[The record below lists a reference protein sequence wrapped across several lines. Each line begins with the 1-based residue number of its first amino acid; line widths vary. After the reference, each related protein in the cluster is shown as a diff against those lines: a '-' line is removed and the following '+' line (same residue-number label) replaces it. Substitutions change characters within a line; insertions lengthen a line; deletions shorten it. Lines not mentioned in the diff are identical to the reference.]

1 MPAKKGTF
9 TKPISP
15 TNANTETVDF
25 EPRAVILWSDH
36 GTADGFL
43 GNARLA
49 YGFSDG
55 TRHRSFVFN
64 DRDGVPAGNN
74 HAWFRYSTATALQ
87 FTNIIN
93 NAIIAQCTVA
103 FAPNGPNW
111 DVNFTWT
118 TNNNAGYLIHYLILG
133 GATMRARVGS
143 AAIAALGTQNITIGW
158 GLGQPDAL
166 LTFSPPSV
174 FGDVTTSGNPALASL
189 GFGSGPASAPTNRF
203 SMLRADNAESLTDTW
218 RSQGSTLITRRTST
232 TAGVDL
238 EARLLAGTWPGDG
251 FALDVATFVVNTPFA
266 YLALKYVDV
275 AVGTDTA
282 LVTAGAKTTALP
294 FSPEAILLMSMCTGF
309 SGSAQRAT
317 LDFGAASGVTLEGGT
332 WLRSQTGVSTTVCD
346 SNSHS
351 TNILELADNSTPVVN
366 ATANVTAMTAGFE
379 LTWSGTLSV
388 SYQFNY
394 MALRETGAAPGT
406 VLPELLTN
414 TPVLPNPGHTRE
426 ISILPGLLSNAPS
439 LSAPTISLAATI
451 EPALLSNTPALSAP
465 TLLPG
470 GISVLPSA
478 LENAP
483 ELFSPGVTVAGPGEQ
498 TVQPPLFVN
507 APILSTPTLALSI
520 TILPVLLTNTPTIA
534 TVVLVRTITIQPAL
548 LSNAPSLAG
557 PVIEAGTRIVQ
568 LTALFLNT
576 PILSAPLVSVAGV
589 TETWEQ
595 AGEIIRL
602 INSADHPSSTVAELE
617 GTLWASAPGN
627 PAKMRLTYLVNGTWE
642 LVPGAPTLVS
652 TVESSDPPSVTGVS
666 ARVRS
671 TAFSLPAGAQEYR
684 FERSHIPGAIHNYAD
699 AGIRLSG

>member
-1 MPAKKGTF
+1 LPAKKGTF

-394 MALRETGAAPGT
+394 LALRETGAGNTPVSPDFLASSPTVYALANITKDMPVAPTFLLSSPTVYAPTLALDNPVAPALLANSPTVYAPTIALDIG
-406 VLPELLTN
+406 VLPALLLNAPTVYAPAVPPPGVTD
-414 TPVLPNPGHTRE
+414 TPVLPA
-426 ISILPGLLSNAPS
+426 LLENVPTVY
-439 LSAPTISLAATI
+439 APTITLAKSFAVFALFNAPTVYTPTVI
-451 EPALLSNTPALSAP
+451 ADVGLAPALLSNTPTVYALSQVALAIAVDAA
-465 TLLPG
+465 LL
-470 GISVLPSA
+470 L
-478 LENAP
+478 
-483 ELFSPGVTVAGPGEQ
+483 
-498 TVQPPLFVN
+498 
-507 APILSTPTLALSI
+507 
-520 TILPVLLTNTPTIA
+520 NTPTVYA
-534 TVVLVRTITIQPAL
+534 PTVLVAVNAL
-548 LSNAPSLAG
+548 THVLAVLHVLAPVKLWGA
-557 PVIEAGTRIVQ
+557 T
-568 LTALFLNT
+568 
-576 PILSAPLVSVAGV
+576 
-589 TETWEQ
+589 
-595 AGEIIRL
+595 
-602 INSADHPSSTVAELE
+602 PSS
-617 GTLWASAPGN
+617 G
-627 PAKMRLTYLVNGTWE
+627 
-642 LVPGAPTLVS
+642 
-652 TVESSDPPSVTGVS
+652 
-666 ARVRS
+666 RS
-671 TAFSLPAGAQEYR
+671 
-684 FERSHIPGAIHNYAD
+684 
-699 AGIRLSG
+699 

>member
-1 MPAKKGTF
+1 LPAKKGTF

-394 MALRETGAAPGT
+394 LALRETGAGNTPVSPDFLASSPTVYALANITKDMPVAPTFLLSSPTVYAPTLALDNPVAPALLANSPTVYAPTIALDIG
-406 VLPELLTN
+406 VLPALLLNAPTVYAPAVPPPGVTD
-414 TPVLPNPGHTRE
+414 TPVLPA
-426 ISILPGLLSNAPS
+426 LLENVPTVY
-439 LSAPTISLAATI
+439 APTITLAKSFAVFALFNAPTVYTPTVI
-451 EPALLSNTPALSAP
+451 ADVGLAPALLSNTPTVYALSQVALAIAVDAA
-465 TLLPG
+465 LL
-470 GISVLPSA
+470 L
-478 LENAP
+478 
-483 ELFSPGVTVAGPGEQ
+483 
-498 TVQPPLFVN
+498 
-507 APILSTPTLALSI
+507 
-520 TILPVLLTNTPTIA
+520 NTPTVYA
-534 TVVLVRTITIQPAL
+534 PTVLV
-548 LSNAPSLAG
+548 AG
-557 PVIEAGTRIVQ
+557 Q
-568 LTALFLNT
+568 
-576 PILSAPLVSVAGV
+576 
-589 TETWEQ
+589 TETWTQ
-595 AGEIIRL
+595 AGERTHL
-602 INSADHPSSTVAELE
+602 INPANHPSSTVYELDGVLWSSAE
-617 GTLWASAPGN
+617 GN
-627 PAKMRLTYLVNGTWE
+627 PAKMRLMYLVGAVWT

-652 TVESSDPPSVTGVS
+652 TVVSSDPPSVTGVP

-671 TAFSLPAGAQEYR
+671 AAFALVAGAQEYR
-684 FERSHIPGAIHNYAD
+684 FERSHIPGAIHNYED
-699 AGIRLSG
+699 AAIRGSG